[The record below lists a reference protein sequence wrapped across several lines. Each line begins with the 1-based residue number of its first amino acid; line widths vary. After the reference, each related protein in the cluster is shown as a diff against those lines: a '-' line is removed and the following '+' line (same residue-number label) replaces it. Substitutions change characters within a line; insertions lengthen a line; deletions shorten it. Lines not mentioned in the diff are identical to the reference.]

1 MVSLYYFVAEEMK
14 DYCRSGFYAAGNLL
28 DSRAS
33 YQLVCIDSSELPEE
47 YWG

>member
-1 MVSLYYFVAEEMK
+1 MVSVYYFVAEEMK
-14 DYCRSGFYAAGNLL
+14 DYCRSGLYETGNRY

-33 YQLVCIDSSELPEE
+33 YQLVCIDSSEPSEE